1 MRAFRVGRLCL
12 AVARP
17 LLVSFRRILA
27 CGVSGTAAAG
37 LQWDVP
43 IRLIA
48 IDIDGTLLDS
58 KFKVPE
64 ANRRAISEAVDRGIE
79 VALVTGRRFDFAKP
93 IAEEVGC
100 PLTMI
105 VNNGALVKSSDGIT
119 RLRHLLPAA
128 TALDVLQTTQQY
140 RTGTAVVFDRPRAEQ
155 VIYEHVDWNDPLRRG
170 YYERNREYIAEMSPL
185 EACVTEDPIVVMY
198 LGSVNVMREAATV
211 LRSLAT
217 KLPTP
222 GAASGAPAMA
232 PIECRFSL
240 AVTEYPARDFAML
253 DVAHPAVS
261 KGATLAEWAAL
272 RGYHRDETMAIG
284 DNHNDREM
292 LEFAGL
298 PVIMANCVDELK
310 TTGWRETLSNDEAGV
325 AAAIEAYALGGAR

>member
-1 MRAFRVGRLCL
+1 MAGVRTFKLQL
-12 AVARP
+12 
-17 LLVSFRRILA
+17 
-27 CGVSGTAAAG
+27 GVS
-37 LQWDVP
+37 

-64 ANRRAISEAVDRGIE
+64 ANRRAIAAAVSRGIE
-79 VALVTGRRFDFAKP
+79 VALVAGPRFDFARP
-93 IAEEVGC
+93 IADEVGS

-128 TALDVLQTTQQY
+128 TALDVVQATPQY
-140 RTGTAVVFDRPRAEQ
+140 SPGTPVVCHRPRAEQ

-170 YYERNREYIAEMSPL
+170 YYERNREYIAEVSPL

-198 LGSVNVMREAATV
+198 LGPMNVMREAAAV

-217 KLPTP
+217 KLRTQA
-222 GAASGAPAMA
+222 AASPAPAKA
-232 PIECRFSL
+232 SIECRFSL

-253 DVAHPAVS
+253 DVAHPSVS
-261 KGATLAEWAAL
+261 KGATLAEWVAL

-292 LEFAGL
+292 LEFAGV
-298 PVIMANCVDELK
+298 PIVMANCVDELK
-310 TTGWRETLSNDEAGV
+310 TTGWRATLSNDEAGV
-325 AAAIEAYALGGAR
+325 AAAINTYALGGAR